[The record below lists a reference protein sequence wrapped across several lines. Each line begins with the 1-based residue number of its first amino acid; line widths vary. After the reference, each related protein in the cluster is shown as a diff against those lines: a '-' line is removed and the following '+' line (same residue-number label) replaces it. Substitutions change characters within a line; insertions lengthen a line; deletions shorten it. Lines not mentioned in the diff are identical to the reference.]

1 MGLDWKQIRQWAAVA
16 ACGILL
22 YWGLEHLHTI
32 GSGIGYFL
40 GIIAPFIVGAAIA
53 FILRRPLARIEALFV
68 WLGSHKGLGFFK
80 KTSRMLG
87 ILCTFLLFIAAV
99 VLVMFLVIPEFIH
112 ALGILASSIEQFV
125 RTLQNES
132 GEWEFLSQE
141 AIDWIGGLEIDWAKM
156 SNDLK
161 DWVINGAGTILGSTV
176 GAVSAVV
183 SGVVNGFM
191 SVVFCIYLL
200 AQKENL
206 GRQCTKLLYAIL
218 PKEIAARLLEIT
230 RMAGDTF
237 SNFFTGQITEAVILG
252 SMFFVTMTICRFPYA
267 LVISVLIA
275 VLALIPIFG
284 AFCGALIG
292 TFLIL
297 VLNPL
302 QAMWFVVVFVLLQQ
316 IEGNLIYP
324 KVVGGSVGLPS
335 IWVLVAVTIGGSAMG
350 IVGMILF
357 IPLFSVFYN
366 LLRQWTNRRLEEKKL
381 TATKAA
387 PRTEG
392 KQSDQTDGKEVSPVG
407 QNGQTGGAAAKS
419 QKGYTKKAGT
429 ITRTKGGKNA

>member
-1 MGLDWKQIRQWAAVA
+1 MGLDWKQIRGWVTVV

-22 YWGLEHLHTI
+22 YWGLEHLQTI
-32 GSGIGYFL
+32 GNGIGYFL
-40 GIIAPFIVGAAIA
+40 GMLSPFIVGAFIA
-53 FILRRPLARIEALFV
+53 FILRRPLAHVEAFFV
-68 WLGSHKGLGFFK
+68 WIGSHKGWGFFK
-80 KTSRMLG
+80 KASRMLG
-87 ILCTFLLFIAAV
+87 IICTFLLFIAAV
-99 VLVMFLVIPEFIH
+99 VLIMFLIIPEFVT

-141 AIDWIGGLEIDWAKM
+141 ALDWINTLEIDWAKM
-156 SNDLK
+156 GNDLK
-161 DWVINGAGTILGSTV
+161 NWLINGAGTVLGNTV
-176 GAVSAVV
+176 GAVSAML
-183 SGVVNGFM
+183 SGVMNGFM

-200 AQKENL
+200 SQKEKL
-206 GRQCTKLLYAIL
+206 GCQCTKLMYAIL
-218 PKEIAARLLEIT
+218 PGKMAGRLLEIL

-252 SMFFVTMTICRFPYA
+252 SMFFVTMSVCGFPYV

-284 AFCGALIG
+284 AFVGALIG

-297 VLNPL
+297 MVNPL
-302 QAMWFVVVFVLLQQ
+302 QAVWFVVLFVLLQQ

-324 KVVGGSVGLPS
+324 RVVGGSVGLPS

-366 LLRQWTNRRLEEKKL
+366 LLRQWTNRRLKEKK
-381 TATKAA
+381 
-387 PRTEG
+387 
-392 KQSDQTDGKEVSPVG
+392 VSL
-407 QNGQTGGAAAKS
+407 K
-419 QKGYTKKAGT
+419 
-429 ITRTKGGKNA
+429 

>member
-32 GSGIGYFL
+32 GGGIGYFL
-40 GIIAPFIVGAAIA
+40 GIIAPFIVGAGIA
-53 FILRRPLARIEALFV
+53 FILRRPLARIEALLV
-68 WLGSHKGLGFFK
+68 WLGSHEGLGFLK
-80 KTSRMLG
+80 KASRMLG

-112 ALGILASSIEQFV
+112 AIGILASSIEQFV

-141 AIDWIGGLEIDWAKM
+141 AIDWIGALEIDWGKM
-156 SNDLK
+156 GNDLK
-161 DWVINGAGTILGSTV
+161 NWVINGAGTLLGSTV

-191 SVVFCIYLL
+191 SIVFCIYLL
-200 AQKENL
+200 AQKEKL
-206 GRQCTKLLYAIL
+206 GRQCTKLLYAVL
-218 PKEIAARLLEIT
+218 PERIAARLVEIA

-252 SMFFVTMTICRFPYA
+252 SMFFVTMTVCRFPYA

-284 AFCGALIG
+284 AFAGALIG

-335 IWVLVAVTIGGSAMG
+335 IWVLVAVTVGGSAMG

-366 LLRQWTNRRLEEKKL
+366 LLGQWTNRRLAEKEL
-381 TATKAA
+381 AVPYA
-387 PRTEG
+387 G
-392 KQSDQTDGKEVSPVG
+392 KQSRPS
-407 QNGQTGGAAAKS
+407 AAASVREPAVPDRDRPSGSGKS
-419 QKGYTKKAGT
+419 QPAVQKKP
-429 ITRTKGGKNA
+429 KNRR